1 MKHTLILLIAFFWGH
16 WAFAEL
22 PQSLD
27 EVLFGIS
34 GGTNYVKWMRTDG
47 TLKFDKPFAIF
58 VCFCADN
65 LVVPGCADI
74 HRFTRLSPSP
84 KTDISLLL

>member
-47 TLKFDKPFAIF
+47 MLKY
-58 VCFCADN
+58 
-65 LVVPGCADI
+65 
-74 HRFTRLSPSP
+74 RFMENVEEPLGNRVF
-84 KTDISLLL
+84 LLRDFSYRVR